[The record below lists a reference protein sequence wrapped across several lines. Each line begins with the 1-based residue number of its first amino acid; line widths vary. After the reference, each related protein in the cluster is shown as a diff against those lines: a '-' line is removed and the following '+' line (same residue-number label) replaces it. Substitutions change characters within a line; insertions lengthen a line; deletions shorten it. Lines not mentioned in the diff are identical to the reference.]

1 MAVTAFRSGVDSAIR
16 RLNTG
21 ERAFKVEW
29 SDGHESV
36 FHFVWLRF
44 NCACE
49 TCGDL
54 DSGIGTVMMA
64 DIPKD
69 VSPREAR
76 VDDSGGLCVVWNY
89 DGHESRFDPQWLR
102 AHCYSEAARLARR
115 HRPKLWDAS
124 FIDRLPSFDYRRV
137 VEDDAARLEAFE
149 HLRDYGFARMRGAPR
164 TLEALMRFADLF
176 GHRITSDSL
185 GPYSDIKTRKKK
197 LFFTDV
203 PAAIPKHTDQC
214 YRHTPLGVNFFHCLR
229 TSGVGGETVLADA
242 FEIARVL
249 RDTAPE
255 AFELL
260 STVPIQ
266 FYRYIEGRAAYYTE
280 ACVISVDYLG
290 EVEGFRYSNR
300 QTTAPLDL
308 PAKLVEPMHDAQ
320 RQLSAL
326 MRRPDFEIRFLLEP
340 GDILA
345 YDNQRVIHGRTPY
358 DDSQGAR
365 HLRSVEVSREEFH
378 NRLRLL
384 MIRLR
389 RPEARSISL
398 ARGALA

>member
-1 MAVTAFRSGVDSAIR
+1 MDESEAGSVAM
-16 RLNTG
+16 TG
-21 ERAFKVEW
+21 TLPHRERNGQPRDHLTLAAGRTKNEPW
-29 SDGHESV
+29 
-36 FHFVWLRF
+36 
-44 NCACE
+44 
-49 TCGDL
+49 DL

-64 DIPKD
+64 DIPED
-69 VSPREAR
+69 VSPRDAR
-76 VDDSGGLCVVWNY
+76 IDDEGKLYVVWDY
-89 DGHESRFDPQWLR
+89 DGHESRFEPGWLR
-102 AHCYSEAARLARR
+102 AHCYSETARLARR

-124 FIDRLPSFDYRRV
+124 FIDRLPSFDYQQIV
-137 VEDDAARLEAFE
+137 DDDSARLEAFE
-149 HLRDYGFARMRGAPR
+149 HLRDYGFARMRGAPLTLR
-164 TLEALMRFADLF
+164 TLKSFADLF

-185 GPYSDIKTRKKK
+185 GPYSDIKTRRKK

-214 YRHTPLGVNFFHCLR
+214 YRHTPLGINFFHCLE
-229 TSGVGGETVLADA
+229 TGGVGGESVLADA

-249 RDTAPE
+249 RETEPK

-266 FYRYIEGRAAYYTE
+266 FYRYIEGVAAYYTE
-280 ACVISVDYLG
+280 ACIISVDYLG
-290 EVEGFRYSNR
+290 EVTGFRYSNR

-308 PAKLVEPMHDAQ
+308 PAELVEAMHDAQ
-320 RQLSAL
+320 RKLSVL
-326 MRRPDFEIRFLLEP
+326 MRHADFEIRFMLEP

-345 YDNQRVIHGRTPY
+345 YDNQRVIHGRAVY
-358 DDSQGAR
+358 DDSLGAR

-384 MIRLR
+384 MIKQN
-389 RPEARSISL
+389 RPEARSLSL

>member
-1 MAVTAFRSGVDSAIR
+1 MAVVALHRERRPEIR
-16 RLNTG
+16 RLDTG
-21 ERAFKVEW
+21 DRAFQVGW
-29 SDGHESV
+29 ADGHESV
-36 FHFVWLRF
+36 FHYVWLRF

-64 DIPKD
+64 DIPED
-69 VSPREAR
+69 VGPREAHIDEEGR
-76 VDDSGGLCVVWNY
+76 LHVVWGH
-89 DGHESRFDPQWLR
+89 DGHESRFDPDWLR
-102 AHCYSEAARLARR
+102 THCYSETARRARR
-115 HRPKLWDAS
+115 HRPKLWNAS
-124 FIDRLPSFDYRRV
+124 FIERLPAFEYRQV

-149 HLRDYGFARMRGAPR
+149 HLRDYGFARMRGAPL
-164 TLEALMRFADLF
+164 TLETLKGFADLF
-176 GHRITSDSL
+176 GHRIVSDSL
-185 GPYSDIKTRKKK
+185 GAWSDIKTRRKK

-214 YRHTPLGVNFFHCLR
+214 YRHTPLGINFFHCLE

-249 RDTAPE
+249 RATAPK

-280 ACVISVDYLG
+280 ACVISVDHLG
-290 EVEGFRYSNR
+290 EVAGFRYSNR

-308 PAKLVEPMHDAQ
+308 PAELVEPMHDAQ
-320 RQLSAL
+320 RKLSAL
-326 MRRPDFEIRFLLEP
+326 MRHPDFEIQFMLEP

-345 YDNQRVIHGRTPY
+345 YDNQRVIHGRTAY
-358 DDSQGAR
+358 DDSLGVR

-384 MIRLR
+384 MIELE
-389 RPEARSISL
+389 RPEARNLYL

>member
-29 SDGHESV
+29 NDGHESV